1 MVRFTTASISDGT
14 LQVRGPA
21 DGDPGMEVKHLR
33 FTIAQGVAMV
43 EDEANVSG
51 GEWAGTTSAG
61 GLQPGPA
68 RRDRPGGPFQ
78 RRLAGQLRDAHL
90 GGADHRDLA
99 R

>member
-21 DGDPGMEVKHLR
+21 DGDPGMDVKHLR

-68 RRDRPGGPFQ
+68 LGIGLAVFFNAASPGSYETRTWAEPITVT
-78 RRLAGQLRDAHL
+78 
-90 GGADHRDLA
+90 
-99 R
+99 